1 VLVSE
6 EGSRRGWRGV
16 RRGNHRTWRYMLRA
30 GAAGVPPPCDAYMVV
45 DSDASQRR
53 DTLELATVSEDK

>member
-1 VLVSE
+1 
-6 EGSRRGWRGV
+6 
-16 RRGNHRTWRYMLRA
+16 MLRA

-53 DTLELATVSEDK
+53 DTLEPATVSEDK